1 MRVKN
6 QAYPYL
12 SSFINQG
19 TGQIFTD
26 TLPIAVFWTLEEEDL
41 SKILL
46 TLVFPHLIL
55 FSFSIIKGKKGID
68 IKWKRRTAP
77 CLCSNIIMDY
87 NLNKSHMQV
96 HKDMPIQTKNTL
108 AVVYDKS
115 KHINYQ
121 LGTSSSTVI
130 NDISRNVN
138 YQLNTR

>member
-46 TLVFPHLIL
+46 TLVYPHLIL

-68 IKWKRRTAP
+68 IK
-77 CLCSNIIMDY
+77 
-87 NLNKSHMQV
+87 
-96 HKDMPIQTKNTL
+96 
-108 AVVYDKS
+108 
-115 KHINYQ
+115 
-121 LGTSSSTVI
+121 
-130 NDISRNVN
+130 
-138 YQLNTR
+138 

>member
-1 MRVKN
+1 
-6 QAYPYL
+6 
-12 SSFINQG
+12 
-19 TGQIFTD
+19 
-26 TLPIAVFWTLEEEDL
+26 
-41 SKILL
+41 
-46 TLVFPHLIL
+46 
-55 FSFSIIKGKKGID
+55 
-68 IKWKRRTAP
+68 
-77 CLCSNIIMDY
+77 
-87 NLNKSHMQV
+87 MQV

>member
-6 QAYPYL
+6 QAFPYL
-12 SSFINQG
+12 PSFINQG

-26 TLPIAVFWTLEEEDL
+26 TLLSAVFWTPEKQDL

-46 TLVFPHLIL
+46 TLVYPHLIF

-68 IKWKRRTAP
+68 IKRKRRTAP

-87 NLNKSHMQV
+87 NLNKSHVQV
-96 HKDMPIQTKNTL
+96 HKDTPILTKNTL

-121 LGTSSSTVI
+121 LSTSSSTVI
-130 NDISRNVN
+130 NGISRNVN
-138 YQLNTR
+138 S

>member
-6 QAYPYL
+6 QAFPYL
-12 SSFINQG
+12 PSFINQG

-26 TLPIAVFWTLEEEDL
+26 TLLSAVFWTPEKQDL

-46 TLVFPHLIL
+46 TLVYPHLIF

-68 IKWKRRTAP
+68 IKRKRRTAP

-87 NLNKSHMQV
+87 NLNKSHVQV
-96 HKDMPIQTKNTL
+96 HKDTPILTKNTL

-121 LGTSSSTVI
+121 LSTSSSTVI

-138 YQLNTR
+138 S

>member
-6 QAYPYL
+6 QAFPYL
-12 SSFINQG
+12 PSFINQG

-26 TLPIAVFWTLEEEDL
+26 TLLSAVFWTPEKQDL

-46 TLVFPHLIL
+46 TLVYPHLIF
-55 FSFSIIKGKKGID
+55 FSFSIIKGKKGTD
-68 IKWKRRTAP
+68 IKRRRRMAP

-96 HKDMPIQTKNTL
+96 HKDTPIRTKNTL

-121 LGTSSSTVI
+121 LSTSRSTII

-138 YQLNTR
+138 S